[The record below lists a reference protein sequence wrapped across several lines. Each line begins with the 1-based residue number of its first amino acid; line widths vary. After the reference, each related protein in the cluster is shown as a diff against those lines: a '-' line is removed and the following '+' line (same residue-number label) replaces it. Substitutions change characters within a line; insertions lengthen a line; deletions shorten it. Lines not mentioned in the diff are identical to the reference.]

1 MQLKALEVREI
12 TDYIKKMMDN
22 DIILRNVRVKGE
34 ISNLKYHSTGIYFTL
49 KDEIASLKCV
59 MFNEYGKLLNFTL
72 QDGMSVIVTGRISVY
87 ERNGTYQL
95 YAQSIQSDGIG
106 ALYFAFNKLKEKLQ
120 KEGLFDSDK
129 KEPIPKHPKKI
140 AVVTSPTGAVIRDI
154 ITISRRRN
162 PTVDILVVPV
172 LVQGSSAADE
182 ICNALRILN
191 KREDIDVIIL
201 ARGGGSLE
209 EIWPFNEEK
218 VARCIY
224 ASRIP
229 VVSAVGHE

>member
-1 MQLKALEVREI
+1 
-12 TDYIKKMMDN
+12 MMDN

-120 KEGLFDSDK
+120 KEGLLILIKRNLSLNILKNCCGDFSNRGCNTRYNNNFE
-129 KEPIPKHPKKI
+129 KEKSNSRHF
-140 AVVTSPTGAVIRDI
+140 SGSCFGARKL
-154 ITISRRRN
+154 SRR
-162 PTVDILVVPV
+162 
-172 LVQGSSAADE
+172 
-182 ICNALRILN
+182 
-191 KREDIDVIIL
+191 
-201 ARGGGSLE
+201 
-209 EIWPFNEEK
+209 
-218 VARCIY
+218 
-224 ASRIP
+224 
-229 VVSAVGHE
+229 